1 VTSSA
6 DGLPVGGV
14 CYTREFDSVDVRREV
29 EADLKALRKKTS
41 GFHNARQVTGSVL
54 ICHFRCLDGNL
65 DLDET
70 A

>member
-29 EADLKALRKKTS
+29 EADPKALRKKTS
-41 GFHNARQVTGSVL
+41 GFHDARVTGSTL
-54 ICHFRCLDGNL
+54 ICQFRYLDGNL
-65 DLDET
+65 GVT
-70 A
+70 GPR